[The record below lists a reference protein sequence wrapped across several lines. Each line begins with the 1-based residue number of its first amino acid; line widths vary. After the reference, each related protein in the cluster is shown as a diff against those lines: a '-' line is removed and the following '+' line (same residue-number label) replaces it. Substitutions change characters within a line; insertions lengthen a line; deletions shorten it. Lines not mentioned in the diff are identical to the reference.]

1 MRNMRKTGTILA
13 LLLIVCLAMTGCSGN
28 ESKIDQLE
36 YEGKTYIPVTFNQDI
51 FSCGL
56 GVEGEFETDV
66 TYPIEGAQFDMMH
79 NSGDLYVAEDQAGE
93 AANYYQDDGNYEWQI
108 SIFAED
114 EDEDPVSP
122 IEVTTEELD
131 YIYDMEAQEKD
142 LAIYFD
148 EIEQQATLI
157 KTSRDGIARGS
168 IELALYDGQWY
179 WRTEI
184 IDDTQE
190 KDGTWP
196 EYVYP
201 MPESFQ
207 DKIKIK

>member
-1 MRNMRKTGTILA
+1 MKKRTLMMV
-13 LLLIVCLAMTGCSGN
+13 LLLAVCFVMIGCSN
-28 ESKIDQLE
+28 DSEVDKLE
-36 YEGKTYIPVTFNQDI
+36 YQGKTYVPVTFSQDI
-51 FSCGL
+51 FSCVL

-66 TYPIEGAQFDMMH
+66 TYPIEGAQFDMIH
-79 NSGDLYVAEDQAGE
+79 NNGDLYVTEGQAGE
-93 AANYYQDDGNYEWQI
+93 AANYYQDDGNYEWEV
-108 SIFAED
+108 SVFAED
-114 EDEDPVSP
+114 EAEDLVSP
-122 IEVTTEELD
+122 IQITEDELD
-131 YIYDMEAQEKD
+131 YIYELDDQEKD

-157 KTSRDGIARGS
+157 KTSKDGITRGS

-201 MPESFQ
+201 MLESFQ
-207 DKIKIK
+207 SKVKL